1 MKFSII
7 TPTYNR
13 RSIVQRAIDSSLE
26 FARAVGDSEVVVVD
40 DASQDDTVGVIWG
53 RYREALAAGILKL
66 VERRQNGGST
76 VAKADG
82 ARRASGD
89 WLVFLDSDDE
99 LLPEASRSI
108 PAFIDAHRDAPVF
121 LFRCID
127 QDNRP
132 IGPPVP
138 PRPLS
143 FNELLTAGT
152 PGECLPVVSRLA
164 FLEFPTDNDV
174 LAYEFMS
181 ILRIVRARGPAM
193 LSDAVARRYHIE
205 GADRLTSR
213 AGNMR
218 RAAQHALG
226 FRRMLEEF
234 GPAMPLRKR
243 VGICLRIFCYGLIA
257 VCLPQ
262 RQAKK

>member
-1 MKFSII
+1 MRFSVI

-26 FARAVGDSEVVVVD
+26 FAYAASDSEVVVID
-40 DASQDDTVGVIWG
+40 DASQDDTVGMIRD
-53 RYREALAAGILKL
+53 RYGKELAAGILKL

-76 VAKADG
+76 IAKAEG
-82 ARRASGD
+82 ARKASGD

-99 LLPEASRSI
+99 LLPEASKSI
-108 PAFIDAHRDAPVF
+108 PSFIDEHRDAPVF

-127 QDNRP
+127 QENRP
-132 IGPPVP
+132 IGPPSP
-138 PRPLS
+138 SRPLS
-143 FNELLTAGT
+143 FYELLTAGT

-164 FLEFPTDNDV
+164 FLAFPTDNDV

-181 ILRIVRARGPAM
+181 TLRIVRARGPAM
-193 LSDAVARRYHIE
+193 LSDAIARRYHME

-218 RAAQHALG
+218 RARQHALG
-226 FRRMLEEF
+226 FRRMLDEF
-234 GPAMPLRKR
+234 GRAMPLRKR
-243 VGICLRIFCYGLIA
+243 AGIRLRIFCYGLMA
-257 VCLPQ
+257 ACLPQ
-262 RQAKK
+262 RQAEK